1 MAMAPER
8 PVMAL
13 KPFNAM
19 RIPEIKAA
27 LRHRNVRFKANG
39 KKRVLYDLLVESM
52 SAERVQ
58 SAGCLRD
65 LVKLQACV
73 RGWLVRNRLRVHGA
87 AIFNR
92 SICNNAV
99 DPVTLTELDDIPA
112 QFMFSFSITRPDI
125 EIPPEEFFSN
135 PDPKV
140 TYGFDVRSLKS
151 LLEKTMMENPFTRE
165 ALPKSV
171 QDRIHACFEVAS
183 PFRRVLSPR
192 IATGSVDEQAFKC
205 FHDIYLATGCFVDE
219 AWFLRLDRLR
229 LIDMFRHCYNTWRYR
244 IGATPEIRR
253 RFVPPGVH
261 VFSNYGEMLGANPYH
276 LRRILLSDFEKL
288 LSHPQDPAD
297 RCTAAM
303 WILIALTTVSDE
315 AADALPHLAS

>member
-1 MAMAPER
+1 MAMPAER

-19 RIPEIKAA
+19 RIPEIKAG
-27 LRHRNVRFKANG
+27 LRLRNVRFKANG
-39 KKRVLYDLLVESM
+39 KKQLLYDLLVESM
-52 SAERVQ
+52 SAERIQ
-58 SAGCLRD
+58 SPSCHRD
-65 LVKLQACV
+65 LIKLQAVV
-73 RGWLVRNRLRVHGA
+73 RGWLVRNKLRVHGA

-92 SICNNAV
+92 ATCNNAV

-112 QFMFSFSITRPDI
+112 QFFFSFSITRPDI
-125 EIPPEEFFSN
+125 EIPPESYFSN
-135 PDPKV
+135 PDQKV

-151 LLEKTMMENPFTRE
+151 LLEKTMTENPFTRE
-165 ALPKSV
+165 PLPKSV
-171 QDRIHACFEVAS
+171 QDRIHACFECSS

-219 AWFLRLDRLR
+219 AWFLRLNRLR

-244 IGATPEIRR
+244 IGATPEIRQ

-276 LRRILLSDFEKL
+276 LRRVLLSDFEKL